1 MRILT
6 IALLLFG
13 AVITPLSAQTGNT
26 TTLKIAYVDVDY
38 ILSEMPESKQAET
51 DLTSLQAQLKKQI
64 DDKTKELQDK
74 YTAYQ
79 NEGADVPDA
88 VKQSDL
94 RELNQ
99 LNQNLQQLQTDAQD
113 NLQKKQD
120 QLMDPILAKVDKAIS
135 DVAKDGGYD
144 LILNLQYGQVNVV
157 LYGDK
162 KLDVSDVVLKKM
174 GITPQPPAAGT
185 PTQPAL
191 TK

>member
-1 MRILT
+1 M
-6 IALLLFG
+6 LLLFG
-13 AVITPLSAQTGNT
+13 AAISPLSAQSPNSTS
-26 TTLKIAYVDVDY
+26 LKIAYVDVDY

-51 DLTSLQAQLKKQI
+51 DLTSLQTQLKKQI

-74 YTAYQ
+74 YAAYQ
-79 NEGADVPDA
+79 NQGADVPDA
-88 VKQSDL
+88 VKQSNL

-99 LNQNLQQLQTDAQD
+99 LNQNLQQLQSDAQD
-113 NLQKKQD
+113 NIQKKQD

-162 KLDVSDVVLKKM
+162 KLDVSDLVLKKM
-174 GITPQPPAAGT
+174 GITPQPPTAGT
-185 PTQPAL
+185 PTQPSVS
-191 TK
+191 K